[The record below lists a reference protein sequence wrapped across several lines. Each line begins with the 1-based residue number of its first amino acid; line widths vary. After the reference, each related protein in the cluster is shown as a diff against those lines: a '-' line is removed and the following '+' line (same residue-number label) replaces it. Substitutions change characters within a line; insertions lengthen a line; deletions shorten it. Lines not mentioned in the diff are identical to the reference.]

1 MEFSLER
8 GAMGWGVVWTPGKM
22 YFIILWG
29 KHMTGKQ
36 MSCLKD
42 QPKYLAFHAGA
53 SNGTRRKLGGST
65 AGHPLSYFILY
76 ISSCI
81 LSVWSRKV
89 QRQAEGGKKP
99 PCYFKT
105 TIQPNPPP
113 LSQLNRIYILFFTSV
128 FKILLS
134 DGLRVYLPLVPPP
147 SFEWNIGEVGLFWA
161 APSPWN
167 PYLYH
172 APLALWLHYRVILQT
187 HKGIY
192 FLKRRLK

>member
-134 DGLRVYLPLVPPP
+134 DGLRVYLPLVPPLP
-147 SFEWNIGEVGLFWA
+147 SSEILGKWDSSEQPPPRETPTCTMPHLLYDCIIGLFYKPIKVFTFW
-161 APSPWN
+161 
-167 PYLYH
+167 
-172 APLALWLHYRVILQT
+172 
-187 HKGIY
+187 KGD
-192 FLKRRLK
+192 